1 LIAGCVGMAAQEH
14 MPPKVLTVTREY
26 TKPGK
31 SGMSHEK
38 TESAFVQAMAK
49 AKWPT
54 HYLAMDSLSG
64 KPRSLFFTAYDSFEA
79 WEKDALAVQKN
90 AALNAELDRAGV
102 ADGELLS
109 DIDQGVLMF
118 REDMSLRPA
127 VDIAHVRYFEI
138 SRVHVKQGHDMD
150 WEALVKMYQS
160 GFQGNSDVH
169 WSVYQS
175 QYGREDGTYII
186 FTPMKSATEIDR
198 EAADWKKFTSS
209 MGEDGMKKLNDL
221 TATTVDNSETNLFM
235 INPRMSY
242 ASEDW
247 IKADPDFW
255 KPKAAA
261 APAKQAKKP
270 AAQ

>member
-1 LIAGCVGMAAQEH
+1 
-14 MPPKVLTVTREY
+14 
-26 TKPGK
+26 
-31 SGMSHEK
+31 
-38 TESAFVQAMAK
+38 
-49 AKWPT
+49 
-54 HYLAMDSLSG
+54 
-64 KPRSLFFTAYDSFEA
+64 
-79 WEKDALAVQKN
+79 
-90 AALNAELDRAGV
+90 
-102 ADGELLS
+102 
-109 DIDQGVLMF
+109 
-118 REDMSLRPA
+118 
-127 VDIAHVRYFEI
+127 
-138 SRVHVKQGHDMD
+138 MD

-209 MGEDGMKKLNDL
+209 MGDDGMKKLNDL

-255 KPKAAA
+255 KPKEAA